1 MKQLNTHIKLF
12 VFLSLYCVSNFSF
25 SQDISYAKK
34 VLDTLTSP
42 YFEGR
47 GAINDGEKKAAIYI
61 AKEFE
66 KLGVQPFKNSFFQY
80 FNYPINT
87 FYGNLSVAIDGET
100 LQAGVDFIVGA
111 NSGKIKG
118 TFDLVHYNAA
128 NLPSKKTIQKLSK
141 RNFFLNKF
149 IVIDGANIPSNN
161 ETLSLLKI
169 NVVGATGIIFLED
182 KLTKAL
188 ATNYVDYAILK
199 VKREKIDRKSHS
211 ITVIIQQ
218 KLLSDYQSQN
228 VIGYIQGTEF
238 PDSLVAITAHYDHLG
253 RMGGEVY
260 FPGANDNGSGV
271 ALMLNFAAHY
281 AQHPPKKT
289 MVFMAFGAE
298 ESGILGSKYFI
309 QHPLFHLQ
317 QLNFLINVDVIG
329 TGEEGLMVVNG
340 VELTTAFEKL
350 QTINTQHHYVAE
362 IKKRKN
368 APNSDH
374 YWFIEK
380 GVPAFFIYGLG
391 SRKAYHDVEDIA
403 STLPMNEFNNIFLLL
418 RDFTDGL

>member
-1 MKQLNTHIKLF
+1 MFKNSLFFLGIFLF
-12 VFLSLYCVSNFSF
+12 VFSAK
-25 SQDISYAKK
+25 SQDVAYAKK
-34 VLDTLTSP
+34 VLDTLASP

-47 GAINDGEKKAAIYI
+47 GAINDGEKKAALYI
-61 AKEFE
+61 AQEFE
-66 KLGVQPFKNSFFQY
+66 RVGVQPFKNSFFQS

-87 FYGNLSVAIDGET
+87 IYGDLSVSIDGEK

-118 TFDLVHYNAA
+118 TFDLVHYNSA
-128 NLPSKKTIQKLSK
+128 NLPSKKTMQKLSK
-141 RNFFLNKF
+141 INFFLNKF
-149 IVIDGANIPSNN
+149 IVIDGANIPSDN
-161 ETLSLLKI
+161 ETLPLLKI
-169 NVVGATGIIFLED
+169 NVVGATGVIFLED

-188 ATNYVDYAILK
+188 ATTYVDYAVLK

-211 ITVIIQQ
+211 ITVTIQQ
-218 KLLSDYQSQN
+218 KLMSYYQSQN

-253 RMGGEVY
+253 RMGDEVY

-298 ESGILGSKYFI
+298 ESGILGSKYFV
-309 QHPLFHLQ
+309 QHPLFRLQ

-350 QTINTQHHYVAE
+350 QTLNSQHHYVAE

-380 GVPAFFIYGLG
+380 GIPAFFIYGLG

-403 STLPMNEFNNIFLLL
+403 ATLPMNEFNNIFLLL
-418 RDFTDGL
+418 RDFMDGL

>member
-1 MKQLNTHIKLF
+1 MFKNSLF
-12 VFLSLYCVSNFSF
+12 FLEIFLFIFSAK
-25 SQDISYAKK
+25 SQDVAYAKK
-34 VLDTLTSP
+34 VLDTLASP

-61 AKEFE
+61 AQEFE
-66 KLGVQPFKNSFFQY
+66 RVGVQPFKNSFFQY

-87 FYGNLSVAIDGET
+87 IYGDLSVAIDGEK

-118 TFDLVHYNAA
+118 AFDLVHYNAA

-149 IVIDGANIPSNN
+149 IVVDGATIPSDN
-161 ETLSLLKI
+161 ETLPLLKI
-169 NVVGATGIIFLED
+169 NIVGATGVIFLED
-182 KLTKAL
+182 KLTKGL
-188 ATNYVDYAILK
+188 ATTYVDYAILK

-211 ITVIIQQ
+211 ITVTIQQ
-218 KLLSDYQSQN
+218 KLVSDYQSQN

-238 PDSLVAITAHYDHLG
+238 PDSLIVITAHYDHLG
-253 RMGGEVY
+253 RMGDEVY
-260 FPGANDNGSGV
+260 FPGANDNGSGI

-281 AQHPPKKT
+281 AQHPPRKT

-298 ESGILGSKYFI
+298 ESGILGSNYFVK
-309 QHPLFHLQ
+309 HPLFHLQ
-317 QLNFLINVDVIG
+317 HLNFLINVDVIG

-350 QTINTQHHYVAE
+350 QTLNTQHHYVAE

-380 GVPAFFIYGLG
+380 GIPAFFIYGLG

-403 STLPMNEFNNIFLLL
+403 ATLPMNEFNNIFLLL
-418 RDFTDGL
+418 RDFMDGL

>member
-1 MKQLNTHIKLF
+1 MKILF
-12 VFLSLYCVSNFSF
+12 FLSLYCISTFSF
-25 SQDISYAKK
+25 TQDISYAKK

-47 GAINDGEKKAAIYI
+47 GAINDGEKKAATYI
-61 AKEFE
+61 AQEFE
-66 KLGVQPFKNSFFQY
+66 KLGVQPFKNSYFQY
-80 FNYPINT
+80 FKTPINT
-87 FYGNLSVAIDGET
+87 IYGDLSVAIDGEK
-100 LQAGVDFIVGA
+100 LQPGVDFIVGA
-111 NSGKIKG
+111 NSGKLKG

-128 NLPSKKTIQKLSK
+128 NLPSKKTMQKLSK

-149 IVIDGANIPSNN
+149 IVIDGATIPSDN

-169 NVVGATGIIFLED
+169 NVVGATGVIFLED
-182 KLTKAL
+182 KLTQSL
-188 ATNYVDYAILK
+188 ATTYVDYAILK
-199 VKREKIDRKSHS
+199 VKREKINRKSHS
-211 ITVIIQQ
+211 ISVTIQQ
-218 KLLSDYQSQN
+218 KLVSDYQSQN
-228 VIGYIQGTEF
+228 VIGHIKGTEF

-253 RMGGEVY
+253 RMGDEVY
-260 FPGANDNGSGV
+260 FPGANDNGSGI

-281 AQHPPKKT
+281 TQHPPKKT
-289 MVFMAFGAE
+289 IVFMAFGAE
-298 ESGILGSKYFI
+298 ESGILGSNYFI
-309 QHPLFHLQ
+309 QHPLFNLQ

-340 VELTTAFEKL
+340 IELSTAFDKL
-350 QTINTQHHYVAE
+350 QTINTKNQYVTT

-380 GVPAFFIYGLG
+380 GIPAFFIYGLG

-418 RDFTDGL
+418 RDFIDGL